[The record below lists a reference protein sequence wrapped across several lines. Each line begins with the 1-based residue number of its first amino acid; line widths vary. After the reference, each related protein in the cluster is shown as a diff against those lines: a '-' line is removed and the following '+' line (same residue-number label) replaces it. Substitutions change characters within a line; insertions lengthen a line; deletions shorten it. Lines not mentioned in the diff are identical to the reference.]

1 MTTSTAQASIR
12 FTTAIRPE
20 DGWFYWEVI
29 EMPSRYVVGA
39 GWERSRRSAVKTAG
53 FQKSKSMSE
62 AAAQAQ
68 APAPAPAHQP
78 EHDCA
83 AACRAG

>member
-29 EMPSRYVVGA
+29 EMPSRYRVGA
-39 GWERSRRSAVKTAG
+39 GWERSHREAVKAAG
-53 FQKSKSMSE
+53 SQKLKSMGE
-62 AAAQAQ
+62 AAQAQ